1 MRVLAEPSKHLYVI
15 ILAGGTGTRLWPRS
29 RRERPKQLLGLLS
42 TRTMLQQ
49 TFDRIAPL
57 VPPQHI
63 YVITNATYVDD
74 VCAQLPEV
82 PPDQVIGEPEGR
94 GTAPPL
100 GFAAGLLDQRD
111 SEAVMVSLA
120 ADHYIQRDAEF
131 REAVCAAEE
140 IARRDL
146 LVTFGVKPSYPET
159 GYGYIEAG
167 LELAPARGWR
177 AYRVRRFVEKPDGE
191 TAARFIAN
199 GNYSWNSGMF
209 IWRASVLLEEFDR
222 YLPKHAEKL
231 NEIARARNSVAEAET
246 FDLVW
251 RQMESETID
260 VGIMEKSDRVA
271 VLPLDVGWSD
281 VGNWASLLTILP
293 GDGNKNVVIGD
304 HIGVE
309 TENSLI
315 YSDNRLIA
323 TVGLKDMIVVDTDD
337 IVLVCHKEDA
347 QKVKHL
353 VEELKKSQREKYL

>member
-1 MRVLAEPSKHLYVI
+1 VAEPSKHLYVV

-57 VPPQHI
+57 LPPDHI
-63 YVITNATYVDD
+63 YVITNASYVED
-74 VCAQLPEV
+74 VCQQLPEI
-82 PPDQVIGEPEGR
+82 PAEQIIGEPEGR

-100 GFAAGLLDQRD
+100 GFAARLLIERD
-111 SEAVMVSLA
+111 LDAVMVSLA
-120 ADHYIQRDAEF
+120 ADHYIQREAEF
-131 REAVCAAEE
+131 RDAVCAAEE
-140 IARRDL
+140 IASRNF
-146 LVTFGVKPSYPET
+146 LVTFGVKPSYPEM

-167 LELAPARGWR
+167 DELAQAHGWR
-177 AYRVRRFVEKPDGE
+177 AFRVKRFVEKPDE
-191 TAARFIAN
+191 KTAARFIAS
-199 GNYSWNSGMF
+199 GDYSWNGGMF
-209 IWRASVLLEEFDR
+209 IQRASVLLDEFAAH
-222 YLPKHAEKL
+222 LPELAQHL
-231 NEIARARNSVAEAET
+231 NEIAAARGTPDQVET
-246 FDLVW
+246 FERVW
-251 RQMESETID
+251 REIESETID

-293 GDGNKNVVIGD
+293 GDGNRNVVIGD

-309 TENSLI
+309 TSNSLI
-315 YSDNRLIA
+315 YSNSRLIA
-323 TVGLKDMIVVDTDD
+323 TVGLSDMIVVDTDD

-353 VEELKKSQREKYL
+353 VEELKKSQLEKYL

>member
-1 MRVLAEPSKHLYVI
+1 MPEPSKHLFVV

-49 TFDRIAPL
+49 TFDRVAPL
-57 VPPQHI
+57 VAPDHV
-63 YVITNATYVDD
+63 YVITNTSYIDD

-82 PPDQVIGEPEGR
+82 PSGQIVGEPVGR

-100 GFAAGLLDQRD
+100 GFAAQLLRARD
-111 SEAVMVSLA
+111 PHAVIVSLA
-120 ADHYIQRDAEF
+120 ADHYIQREVEF

-140 IARRDL
+140 IASRGF

-167 LELAPARGWR
+167 EELAQARGWR
-177 AYRVRRFVEKPDGE
+177 AYRVNRFVEKPDIE
-191 TAARFIAN
+191 TAERFIGS

-209 IWRASVLLEEFDR
+209 IFCASVMIEEFAQH
-222 YLPKHAEKL
+222 LPRLARQL
-231 NEIARARNSVAEAET
+231 DEIAAARGTESEAAT
-246 FDLVW
+246 FDRVW
-251 RQMESETID
+251 RDMENETID
-260 VGIMEKSDRVA
+260 VGIMEKSERVA

-293 GDGNKNVVIGD
+293 GDGNRNVVIGD
-304 HIGVE
+304 HIGVD
-309 TENSLI
+309 TKNSLI
-315 YSDNRLIA
+315 YSANRLIA
-323 TVGLKDMIVVDTDD
+323 TVGLSDMIVVDTDD
-337 IVLVCHKEDA
+337 IVLVCHRADA

>member
-1 MRVLAEPSKHLYVI
+1 VTEPSKHLFAV

-57 VPPQHI
+57 IAPDHI
-63 YVITNATYVDD
+63 HVITNAAYVED
-74 VCAQLPEV
+74 VCQQLPEIPV
-82 PPDQVIGEPEGR
+82 DHVFGEPEGR

-100 GFAAGLLDQRD
+100 AFAAALLSERD
-111 SEAVMVSLA
+111 PDAVMVSLA
-120 ADHYIQRDAEF
+120 ADHYIQREAEF
-131 REAVCAAEE
+131 REAICAAEE
-140 IARRDL
+140 IASRNF

-167 LELAPARGWR
+167 DELEHARGWR
-177 AYRVRRFVEKPDGE
+177 VYRVKRFVEKPDE
-191 TAARFIAN
+191 QTAARYIAT
-199 GNYSWNSGMF
+199 GDYSWNSGMF
-209 IWRASVLLEEFDR
+209 IWRTSVLLEEFAR
-222 YLPKHAEKL
+222 YLPTLIKQLKDFAA
-231 NEIARARNSVAEAET
+231 ARGTPDERET
-246 FDLVW
+246 FDRVW
-251 RQMESETID
+251 REIESETID

-293 GDGNKNVVIGD
+293 GDGNRNVVIGD

-309 TENSLI
+309 TRNSLI
-315 YSDNRLIA
+315 YSNSRLIA
-323 TVGLKDMIVVDTDD
+323 TVGLSDMIVVDTDD
-337 IVLVCHKEDA
+337 IVLVCHREDA

>member
-1 MRVLAEPSKHLYVI
+1 MAEPSKHLFVV

-57 VPPQHI
+57 LSPDQI
-63 YVITNATYVDD
+63 YVITNATYVED
-74 VCAQLPEV
+74 VCSQLPEI
-82 PPDQVIGEPEGR
+82 PMNQVIGEPEGR

-100 GFAAGLLDQRD
+100 GFAAMLLRERD
-111 SEAVMVSLA
+111 PDAVMVSLA
-120 ADHYIQRDAEF
+120 ADHYIQREAEF

-140 IARRDL
+140 IASRNF

-167 LELAPARGWR
+167 AELAQARGWR
-177 AYRVRRFVEKPDGE
+177 AYHVKRFVEKPDE
-191 TAARFIAN
+191 QTASRFIAS
-199 GNYSWNSGMF
+199 GNYSWNAGMF
-209 IWRASVLLEEFDR
+209 IWRTSLLLDEFGR
-222 YLPKHAEKL
+222 HLPRFSEQLK
-231 NEIARARNSVAEAET
+231 EIARARGTYTEVET
-246 FDLVW
+246 FDRVW
-251 RQMESETID
+251 REMESETID

-293 GDGNKNVVIGD
+293 GDGNRNVVIGD

-309 TENSLI
+309 TTNSLI
-315 YSDNRLIA
+315 YSNSRLIA
-323 TVGLKDMIVVDTDD
+323 TVGLSDMIVVDTDD

-353 VEELKKSQREKYL
+353 VEELRKSQLERYL

>member
-1 MRVLAEPSKHLYVI
+1 MAEPSRHLFVI

-57 VPPQHI
+57 LTPDHV
-63 YVITNATYVDD
+63 YVITNASYVED
-74 VCAQLPEV
+74 VCAQLPEIES
-82 PPDQVIGEPEGR
+82 DHVIGEPEGR

-100 GFAAGLLDQRD
+100 GYAASLLMERD
-111 SEAVMVSLA
+111 PEAVMASLA
-120 ADHYIQRDAEF
+120 ADHYIQRDEVF
-131 REAVCAAEE
+131 REAICAAEE
-140 IARRDL
+140 IASRNL

-167 LELAPARGWR
+167 EELEQAQGWR
-177 AYRVRRFVEKPDGE
+177 AYLVKRFVEKPDE
-191 TAARFIAN
+191 PTAARFIAG

-209 IWRASVLLEEFDR
+209 IWRASVILEEFRR
-222 YLPKHAEKL
+222 YLPRLAGQL
-231 NEIARARNSVAEAET
+231 QEIAAARGTEGEAEA
-246 FDLVW
+246 FVRVW
-251 RQMESETID
+251 RELESETID

-293 GDGNKNVVIGD
+293 GDGNRNVVIGD

-309 TENSLI
+309 TKNSLI
-315 YSDNRLIA
+315 YSNSRLIA
-323 TVGLKDMIVVDTDD
+323 TVGLSDMIVVDTDD
-337 IVLVCHKEDA
+337 IVLVCHKADA
-347 QKVKHL
+347 QKVKGL

>member
-1 MRVLAEPSKHLYVI
+1 MAGASKHLYVV

-57 VPPQHI
+57 LPPDHI
-63 YVITNATYVDD
+63 FVITNASYVED
-74 VCAQLPEV
+74 VCQQLPEI
-82 PPDQVIGEPEGR
+82 PEEQVIGEPEGR

-100 GFAAGLLDQRD
+100 GFAAELLRRRD
-111 SEAVMVSLA
+111 PEAVMVSLA
-120 ADHYIQRDAEF
+120 ADHYIQREAEF
-131 REAVCAAEE
+131 REAVCAAQD
-140 IARRDL
+140 IASRGF
-146 LVTFGVKPSYPET
+146 LVTFGIKPSYPET

-167 LELAPARGWR
+167 AELAQADGWR
-177 AYRVRRFVEKPDGE
+177 TFRVKRFVEKPDEE
-191 TAARFIAN
+191 TAARFIAS
-199 GNYSWNSGMF
+199 GNYSWNGGMF
-209 IWRASVLLEEFDR
+209 IQRASVLREEFAVH
-222 YLPKHAEKL
+222 LPNLAKQL
-231 NEIARARNSVAEAET
+231 DEIAAAHGTPSESET
-246 FDLVW
+246 FTRVW
-251 RQMESETID
+251 QQMANETID

-293 GDGNKNVVIGD
+293 GDGNRNVVIGD

-309 TENSLI
+309 TSNSLI
-315 YSDNRLIA
+315 YSNSRLIA
-323 TVGLKDMIVVDTDD
+323 TVGLSDMIVVDTDD

-353 VEELKKSQREKYL
+353 VEELKKSQLEKYL

>member
-1 MRVLAEPSKHLYVI
+1 MPIPSKHLFVV

-57 VPPQHI
+57 LPPDHI
-63 YVITNATYVDD
+63 YVITNASYVED
-74 VCAQLPEV
+74 VRAQLPEI
-82 PPDQVIGEPEGR
+82 PAGNVIGEPEGR

-100 GFAAGLLDQRD
+100 GYAAALLTSRD
-111 SEAVMVSLA
+111 TDAVMVSLA
-120 ADHYIQRDAEF
+120 ADHYIQKEAEF

-140 IARRDL
+140 IASRNF

-159 GYGYIEAG
+159 GYGYIESG
-167 LELAPARGWR
+167 DELAQAGTWR
-177 AYRVRRFVEKPDGE
+177 AYRVKRFVEKPDE
-191 TAARFIAN
+191 EAAAAFIAS

-209 IWRASVLLEEFDR
+209 IWRASLILEEFER
-222 YLPKHAEKL
+222 YLPKHIQQL
-231 NEIARARNSVAEAET
+231 REIAAARGIPNQAET
-246 FDLVW
+246 FDRVW
-251 RQMESETID
+251 REMGSETID
-260 VGIMEKSDRVA
+260 VGIMEKSERVA

-293 GDGNKNVVIGD
+293 GDGNQNVVIGD

-309 TENSLI
+309 TKNSLI
-315 YSDNRLIA
+315 YSNGRLIA
-323 TVGLKDMIVVDTDD
+323 TVGLSDMIVVDTDD